1 MTQTERIEVENFVGD
16 WIQQSD
22 PDQLI
27 RVEDFQEILYV
38 VGNKVLRVMEEMTR
52 TKMDDLDK
60 RFIQDRTCEMVRAC
74 LDRYD
79 KERSKPTRFTRPE
92 RVVCNIGGP
101 RQW

>member
-27 RVEDFQEILYV
+27 RAEDFQEILYV
-38 VGNKVLRVMEEMTR
+38 VCNKVLRVMEEMTR

-60 RFIQDRTCEMVRAC
+60 RFIQDRTCEMVRHVSTATT
-74 LDRYD
+74 
-79 KERSKPTRFTRPE
+79 KSGRSRPRFTRPE